1 MGCDRSSFSFVGA
14 TGKRS
19 PVKGSARRIPAADSD
34 VAGASI
40 EAMSSVEYCLFDTA
54 IGRLG
59 IAWGEQG
66 IVRVQL
72 PEGADSSTCAR
83 MLRGLS
89 EATRAAPPPAVERT
103 IERIAAVLRGAHDDL
118 ADVVLDMRAIP
129 DFARRVYEHVR
140 QVGPGYTVT
149 YGEVA
154 ARLGEPG
161 AARAVG
167 RALGDNP
174 YAPVIPCHRV
184 LAAGGRSGG
193 FSAAGGTTTKL
204 RLLQIEQARIGDE
217 QGLFDDAPN
226 DAGSE
231 TIDAFDVGVASGASD
246 ALDATDA
253 AMMRIALE
261 QARKAQQAGEVPVG
275 AVIVRHGEVIAT
287 GFNQPIGTH
296 DPTAHAEIRAL
307 RAAGERLANYRLVD
321 CTLYVTLEPCV
332 KCAGAIQHARIGRL
346 VCGARDPKT
355 GACGSVVDLFA
366 ESRLNH
372 HCKVVGGVMAD
383 ECGALLSR
391 FFAERRRR

>member
-1 MGCDRSSFSFVGA
+1 
-14 TGKRS
+14 
-19 PVKGSARRIPAADSD
+19 
-34 VAGASI
+34 
-40 EAMSSVEYCLFDTA
+40 MSSVEYCLFDTA

-72 PEGADSSTCAR
+72 PEGADSSTSAR
-83 MLRGLS
+83 MLRGLP
-89 EATRAAPPPAVERT
+89 EATRAPPPPPVERT

-217 QGLFDDAPN
+217 QGLFDGAAN

-231 TIDAFDVGVASGASD
+231 TIHAVDAFDAFDVDVGVASGASD

-253 AMMRIALE
+253 AIMRIALE
-261 QARKAQQAGEVPVG
+261 QGRKAQQAGEVPVG

-332 KCAGAIQHARIGRL
+332 MCAGAIQHARIGRL
-346 VCGARDPKT
+346 VYGARDPKT

-372 HCKVVGGVMAD
+372 HCTVVGGVMAD

-391 FFAERRRR
+391 FFAERRKR